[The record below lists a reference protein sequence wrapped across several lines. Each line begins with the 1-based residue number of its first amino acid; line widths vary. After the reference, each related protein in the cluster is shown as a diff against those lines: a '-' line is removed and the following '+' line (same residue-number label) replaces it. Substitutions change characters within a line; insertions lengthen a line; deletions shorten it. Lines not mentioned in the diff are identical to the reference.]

1 MNRFPIWKYAV
12 LLVCL
17 AFGAIYAMPN
27 LYKPDP
33 AIQITSNS
41 KLAEVDEKLLK
52 ATTTAL
58 TEAGIEYFGEQIS
71 EQGSAM
77 LRFHTLKDQLVAKD
91 VVKDELDSAK
101 YRKANKRYVVALN
114 QASNTPEWLSG
125 LGASPMNLGLDL
137 AGGVHFLLEVD
148 TPSAVK
154 DRMGD
159 MKDSIRQAIRKER
172 LHGVK
177 VELEGS
183 TFTIRAPSEE
193 YQQTMV
199 DFLKKNLP
207 ELLRRTSS
215 EDGDFFVTA
224 QMTDQTIQEI
234 ENHAVAQNLTTI
246 RNRVNELGVSEPLVQ
261 RQGRN
266 RIVVE
271 LPGVQDAAEAKK
283 ILGKTANLEFRLEA
297 EPSTPITQKE
307 RFEFRDER
315 EQAQRG
321 SRWLERRRIIT
332 GEHVINA
339 VPGFDDQS
347 NSPKID
353 IKLNSEGGTLMH
365 HATRNDVGRNLGVLF
380 IDYYTEKV
388 TRIVDGEEV
397 EEEVQKIDKKIISLA
412 TIRDALGVQFQTTGL
427 DSPKEASDLALLLRA
442 GALAAPMVFVEERTI
457 GPSLGAENIEMGKNS
472 VYLGLILVLVF
483 MLLYYK
489 VFGFAANLALAM
501 NIVLLVAIMSV
512 LGATLTLPGI
522 AGIVLTVGMA
532 VDANVLIFSRIKE
545 ELKNGLPPQSAIH
558 SGFERAFTTILD
570 ANLTTLIV
578 AFILFAIGTGP
589 IKGFA
594 VTLSI
599 GILTSMFTAIWG
611 TRAVVNLMYGGRK
624 ITKVWI

>member
-472 VYLGLILVLVF
+472 VYLGLLLVLVF
-483 MLLYYK
+483 MLFYYK

-532 VDANVLIFSRIKE
+532 VDANVLIFSRVKE